1 MTTKLDLEYGF
12 ADCLFRHVR
21 KRKLSDDTKVLVLS
35 MTIKRLFFLCNQL
48 NQYINVL
55 RCITPSIL

>member
-48 NQYINVL
+48 KLIYNARRNNK
-55 RCITPSIL
+55 R